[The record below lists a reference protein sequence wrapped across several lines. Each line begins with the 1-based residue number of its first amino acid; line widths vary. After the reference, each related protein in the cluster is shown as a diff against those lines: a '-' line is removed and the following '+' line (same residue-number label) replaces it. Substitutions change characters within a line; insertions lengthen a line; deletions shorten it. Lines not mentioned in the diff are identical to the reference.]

1 MTKGCGLCTRALRFL
16 DEEDTVVSFEELL
29 LRDALGESTRCFRR
43 EAGASAIMM
52 IPIPRA
58 GTYRRVENLAEARGV
73 LGVVDL
79 LLTAKPDQRLEP
91 LPEGGS
97 YLGFIFARSARA
109 ADAVDSVRHAH
120 ETLRFVIDSPIPV
133 L

>member
-1 MTKGCGLCTRALRFL
+1 
-16 DEEDTVVSFEELL
+16 
-29 LRDALGESTRCFRR
+29 
-43 EAGASAIMM
+43 MM

-97 YLGFIFARSARA
+97 YLGFIFARSSEPAEA
-109 ADAVDSVRHAH
+109 IQSVRQAH
-120 ETLRFVIDSPIPV
+120 DALRVVIDPPIPV